1 MMTTNEGL
9 SVSDALALGNSGGFG
24 DFGGNGSWWIVLL
37 ILLFAGGWNNG
48 FGFGGN
54 GNYNACCTPAT
65 AQGVADAFNFNQLD
79 NGLRGIQS
87 SLSDNFCNTQAAIAN
102 GFANS
107 GRETLA
113 GFDGTNLAITS
124 GFDGTN
130 LAIATG
136 VDSINL
142 GLANGFNN
150 LQQTFS
156 NCCCDTR
163 QAIAEQGYQTQL
175 GLNGIDKTLMQS
187 AFQTQAGFNS
197 LANAQAADT
206 CSITRGQDN
215 IRNDIS
221 QAVYQLSNVSEKNT
235 DRIIN
240 YLTQSEMDK
249 LRSDLQNANFQISQQ
264 AQTSDIVNSLLPVA
278 KPAYLT
284 CSPYASAFGY
294 PTNYGC
300 NCGCSN

>member
-1 MMTTNEGL
+1 MITTNEGL
-9 SVSDALALGNSGGFG
+9 SVSDALALGSNGGFG
-24 DFGGNGSWWIVLL
+24 GFGNGDSWWIVLL

-48 FGFGGN
+48 FGFGNN
-54 GNYNACCTPAT
+54 GSNPCCTPAT
-65 AQGVADAFNFNQLD
+65 AQGLSDAFNFNQLD

-87 SLSDNFCNTQAAIAN
+87 SLSDNFCNTQAAISN

-113 GFDGTNLAITS
+113 GFDGTNLAIATGFGGTNLAMTS
-124 GFDGTN
+124 GFDT
-130 LAIATG
+130 
-136 VDSINL
+136 INL
-142 GLANGFNN
+142 GMANGFNG

-156 NCCCDTR
+156 NCCCDMR

-215 IRNDIS
+215 IRNDIN
-221 QAVYQLSNVSEKNT
+221 QAVYQINNVSEKNT

-240 YLTQSEMDK
+240 YLTQNEMDK
-249 LRSDLQNANFQISQQ
+249 LRSDLQDARFHISQQ
-264 AQTSDIVNSLLPVA
+264 NQTTDIVNSLLPVA
-278 KPAYLT
+278 KPAYIT

-294 PTNYGC
+294 PTNSC
-300 NCGCSN
+300 SCGCAA

>member
-1 MMTTNEGL
+1 MTTNEGI
-9 SVSDALALGNSGGFG
+9 SVADALALRGYGN
-24 DFGGNGSWWIVLL
+24 DNNDMWGGNGSWWIVLL

-54 GNYNACCTPAT
+54 SGYSACCTPAT
-65 AQGVADAFNFNQLD
+65 SQGMSDAFNFNQLD
-79 NGLRGIQS
+79 NGLRNIQS
-87 SLSDNFCNTQAAIAN
+87 SMNDNFCNTQQQIST
-102 GFANS
+102 GFATV
-107 GRETLA
+107 GRDTLA

-124 GFDGTN
+124 GFDSTN
-130 LAIATG
+130 LALATG
-136 VDSINL
+136 FDATNL
-142 GLANGFNN
+142 ALANGFNG

-163 QAIAEQGYQTQL
+163 QAIADQGYQTQI

-187 AFQTQAGFNS
+187 AFQMQAGFNN

-206 CSITRGQDN
+206 CTLSRGQDIIKN
-215 IRNDIS
+215 EIA
-221 QAVYQLSNVSEKNT
+221 QAAYQINNASEKNT

-240 YLTQSEMDK
+240 YLTQNEMDK

-264 AQTSDIVNSLLPVA
+264 AQTSDIISSLMPVA

-284 CSPYASAFGY
+284 CSPYASAFGF
-294 PTNYGC
+294 NNG
-300 NCGCSN
+300 CGCGCAN

>member
-9 SVSDALALGNSGGFG
+9 SVSDALALGSNGGFG
-24 DFGGNGSWWIVLL
+24 GFGGNDSWWVVLL

-48 FGFGGN
+48 FGFGN
-54 GNYNACCTPAT
+54 NNSNPCCTPAT
-65 AQGVADAFNFNQLD
+65 SQGMADAFNFNQLD

-87 SLSDNFCNTQAAIAN
+87 SVSDGFCGTQAQM
-102 GFANS
+102 ANS
-107 GRETLA
+107 FAASGRDILSGFDSTNLAVATGFDNTNLAMTA
-113 GFDGTNLAITS
+113 GFDTINLA
-124 GFDGTN
+124 
-130 LAIATG
+130 
-136 VDSINL
+136 
-142 GLANGFNN
+142 LANGFNG

-163 QAIAEQGYQTQL
+163 QAIADQGYQTQL
-175 GLNGIDKTLMQS
+175 GLNNLDKTLMQN

-215 IRNDIS
+215 IRNDIT

-249 LRSDLQNANFQISQQ
+249 LRTELQNANFQISQQ
-264 AQTSDIVNSLLPVA
+264 AQTNDIVNSLLPVA

-294 PTNYGC
+294 QNG
-300 NCGCSN
+300 CGCGCTS